1 MKHIN
6 STYNMCKC
14 VYYSVISY
22 ICTLASKLE
31 VRLFTFL
38 LVTRVFKCV
47 WPISRHRHCLKF
59 SVSYPYLL
67 LTFLIF
73 SASVQCPGGVNRPG
87 GSAVID
93 RFQER
98 RHRRALHIKATTT
111 ATHSCVVSSWGC
123 RHTNPC
129 QWDPQRITVHAGHE
143 KWGITKTE
151 NMRGENHASRLRFMQ
166 FI

>member
-6 STYNMCKC
+6 STYNVCKC

-22 ICTLASKLE
+22 ICTLAAKLE
-31 VRLFTFL
+31 VRLFTSL

-47 WPISRHRHCLKF
+47 WPISRHCCCLKF
-59 SVSYPYLL
+59 SVSYPYLP

-73 SASVQCPGGVNRPG
+73 SVSVQCPGGVNRPG
-87 GSAVID
+87 VFD

-98 RHRRALHIKATTT
+98 RHRRALRIKATTIT

-123 RHTNPC
+123 RHTNPY
-129 QWDPQRITVHAGHE
+129 QRDPRRITVHAGHE
-143 KWGITKTE
+143 KWGMTKTE
-151 NMRGENHASRLRFMQ
+151 NMRGENPASRLRFMQ
-166 FI
+166 FV